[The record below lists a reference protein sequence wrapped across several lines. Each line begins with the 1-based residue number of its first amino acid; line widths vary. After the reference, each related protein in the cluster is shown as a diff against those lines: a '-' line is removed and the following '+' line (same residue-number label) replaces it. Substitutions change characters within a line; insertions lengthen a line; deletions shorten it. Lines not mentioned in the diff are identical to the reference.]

1 MTLSMLLKWRN
12 FDASAD
18 VNSRFKTVFQKGFV
32 SGAVL
37 TPVPFVLQVTVS
49 PFTLVTFDGAVV
61 LSDATETVTVVDGV
75 DNYVVC
81 RARHVLLGSP
91 TLSVE
96 VLSAAA
102 YAVDPEL
109 NWLHVIGRVDLTFG
123 GPHASVPLAN
133 IFYEERHAVDP
144 QGRSAWR
151 EPVATFAALPVP
163 PADFNREGDIRLV
176 LDTRSLYSW
185 DETLGIW
192 DLFDEAPVIEHR
204 DHEHTNGITG
214 DSAAGTLLPG
224 VSVTNM
230 TVPAVAV
237 GSGYTVNGRYLTA
250 TAPLLINAASV
261 GAVRGLLSLYID
273 QLGVLAG
280 DYRVT
285 KDADVL
291 DIGAARLVDIS
302 DNHTTGTFTLTFNPV
317 GNVLSWDT
325 GEPVPVTTS
334 GRYRLYRPDYL
345 QWIEVEMSGA
355 LPGILVSDNYTVNAS
370 RKTDDYFLVGYYF
383 WDGAAVLVLG
393 TDKRLFGNI
402 GVAEI
407 SDDYKDLEYFP
418 PLDDL
423 RGSMVYSGGAASSA
437 GGLNLRLTGPI
448 VAYLQGRR
456 TLVAGSYNGVAIP
469 ASVTRYVYVDSAGAL
484 TVSATDPATVTGLVY
499 ADICSVVTGGVS
511 ITTITDRR
519 DPQLIVGNATRDSR
533 LRFTGV
539 ASARWNEPTDT
550 LFVEKSGS
558 TANVRVRTG
567 VVRLD
572 DNRVEAM
579 SGALSFDD
587 TNTPSP
593 QAMTDAVN
601 NDLAVI
607 QPLNATPSVFGA
619 LADLQ
624 TGKSFNVGVASGCA
638 GSIAGG
644 VSVDVASGVFYDTLA
659 RRVSRAAATNVVIAG
674 SVANGVYAICWDP
687 DLAGGSFTAK
697 RLDAGGGCDIQDLP
711 FCVVVVNGTNTA
723 LSVIEDVRRFA
734 DGQYDRSFVTVAATA
749 GFQDGNFSSLRQA
762 MLHIKCFDD
771 DEPAPREVRILGS
784 YTEPHVAADG
794 GSIRVGDTGVWTQ
807 SARLKNMRVVG
818 MARINSTS
826 SRAVVTF
833 GTGNGFFIWFEAAGR
848 LPMFSI
854 ENLIF
859 AYGGANVPTDHNVCF
874 ARDPDLGF
882 ALRDC
887 TISGVNNM
895 THLFYYSRAT
905 TQLGGS
911 TTGTFPGVEVRRC
924 YLNDV
929 TDGSALV
936 FFGDN
941 TGINPAQVTSIDG
954 ALSFVNT
961 SVDCG
966 TASVFMQTDAE
977 ADTVTS
983 ALRVNVTDSFLS
995 NLTTMFVNGDLV
1007 DKQVNGG
1014 RISTASAIA
1023 TASSTTLTRPTLTGV
1038 RLSDA
1043 NLTGAGVV
1051 SGCAQSSGTIT
1062 LAEENRIT
1070 GCSFTMGTVSGT
1082 IGQISNSRLNL
1093 GATGVLDVLPSSTEE
1108 APFLSDCILLK
1119 ENGNAQTNTMVNM
1132 TNANSLLRLQN
1143 TKFAYS
1149 NSGITNTDP
1158 VIRVTAASC
1167 LLRLQECDVRISNAT
1182 RPNIQ
1187 RLISMEDASSLAVFA
1202 SRLLN
1207 GNTTVSSI
1215 DGIGIYATHSTSA
1228 PTIQVEDCEIDAQRA
1243 IVLATGGV
1251 SAAFWQSVS
1260 FNRNKIVHRQTSAG
1274 NGILIKQAKSVL
1286 FCDNIIRGGGTEAT
1300 FAIGSTVLVDTDTQ
1314 DTAVVSRNQFLFTTG
1329 AGSLTFQLQAEKY
1342 QNPTVNDNVI
1352 RRGGGTGTSAMS
1364 VEVTGVSGLNAQCC
1378 GNEITVTNAGVT
1390 SGTITVDDYV
1400 LATANRNSI
1409 RAEASTDTA
1418 TGSVTLTGVTRNG
1431 LANDNNIAA
1440 VATGAFSATATV
1452 AADGGASARL
1462 AVANNQI
1469 QAETGTGS
1477 GDALITVG
1485 SCRQASVTDN
1495 QLSGTGGTASDA
1507 NITLTDVDRATVSGG
1522 NLTSSGDVTV
1532 ELLDCAL
1539 CTASTMTI
1547 FCDDAVKIYCWSP
1560 GGAPVRPSVV
1570 GSVLNNTI
1578 DADNVEIYV
1587 GHNSTVSAVGE
1598 RDALLIAG
1606 NQIQS
1611 SGDVLLQARGT
1622 ASGSPPAATSL
1633 GSGSIHGNVIS
1644 AAGGVS
1650 TNVTYEVTQLRAGS
1664 IYGNVADVL
1673 GGAIT
1678 RTLVCNVEPLVS
1690 ADDTSAAP

>member
-32 SGAVL
+32 SGAAI

-61 LSDATETVTVVDGV
+61 LSNANEVVTVVDAV
-75 DNYVVC
+75 DNYIVC
-81 RARHVLLGSP
+81 RARHVLLASP

-109 NWLHVIGRVDLTFG
+109 DWLHVIGRVDLTFG
-123 GPHASVPLAN
+123 GVHTSVPLAN

-144 QGRSAWR
+144 QGRSSWR

-185 DETLGIW
+185 DDTLGIW

-230 TVPAVAV
+230 TVPVVAA

-261 GAVRGLLSLYID
+261 GALRGLLSLYID

-280 DYRVT
+280 DYRIT
-285 KDADVL
+285 KDADAL
-291 DIGAARLVDIS
+291 DISAARLVDVS

-317 GNVLSWDT
+317 GNVLTWDT

-334 GRYRLYRPDYL
+334 GRYRLYRPDYT

-402 GVAEI
+402 GNAEI

-448 VAYLQGRR
+448 VTYIQGRR
-456 TLVAGSYNGVAIP
+456 LLVGGSYNGVAIP
-469 ASVTRYVYVDSAGAL
+469 ASSTRYVYVDASGVL

-519 DPQLIVGNATRDSR
+519 DPQIIVGNATRDSR
-533 LRFTGV
+533 VRFTAA
-539 ASARWNEPTDT
+539 ASARWNEPSDT
-550 LFVEKSGS
+550 LVVEKAGS
-558 TANVRVRTG
+558 TAGVSVRTG
-567 VVRLD
+567 TLQVD
-572 DNRVEAM
+572 DDLIEATG
-579 SGALSFDD
+579 GALTFDD

-601 NDLAVI
+601 NNLALI

-638 GSIAGG
+638 VSIAGG

-659 RRVSRAAATNVVIAG
+659 RKISRAAATNVVIAG

-697 RLDAGGGCDIQDLP
+697 RLDAAGGCDIQDLP
-711 FCVVVVNGTNTA
+711 FAVAVVNGTNTA
-723 LSVIEDVRRFA
+723 ITTVEDVRRFA

-762 MLHIKCFDD
+762 LLHIKCFDD
-771 DEPAPREVRILGS
+771 DEPLPQEVRILGS

-794 GSIRVGDTGVWTQ
+794 GSIRIGDTGVWTQ
-807 SARLKNMRVVG
+807 AGRLKNLRVVG
-818 MARINSTS
+818 RARINSTS

-833 GTGNGFFIWFEAAGR
+833 GTGNGFFIWFETVGR

-859 AYGGANVPTDHNVCF
+859 VYGGANVPTDHNVCF

-882 ALRDC
+882 AMRDC
-887 TISGVNNM
+887 TISGSSLL
-895 THLFYYSRAT
+895 THLFYYSRAA
-905 TQLGGS
+905 TQLGGFS
-911 TTGTFPGVEVRRC
+911 PETFPGVELRRC

-936 FFGDN
+936 YFGDN
-941 TGINPAQVTSIDG
+941 TGINPSQVTSVTG
-954 ALSFVNT
+954 SLSFVNT
-961 SVDCG
+961 SVDN
-966 TASVFMQTDAE
+966 TVASVFMQTDAE

-983 ALRVNVTDSFLS
+983 SLRVNVTDSFLS

-1023 TASSTTLTRPTLTGV
+1023 TASSTTLTRPSLTGV
-1038 RLSDA
+1038 RLSDV
-1043 NLTGAGVV
+1043 NLTGAGVI

-1082 IGQISNSRLNL
+1082 IGQISNTRLNL
-1093 GATGVLDVLPSSTEE
+1093 GATGVLDALPSSSDE
-1108 APFLSDCILLK
+1108 APFMSDCVLLK
-1119 ENGNAQTNTMVNM
+1119 ANGNAQTNTMINM
-1132 TNANSLLRLQN
+1132 TNASSLLRLQN
-1143 TKFAYS
+1143 TKLAYS

-1167 LLRLQECDVRISNAT
+1167 LLRLQECDIRISNAT
-1182 RPNIQ
+1182 RPNIR

-1215 DGIGIYATHSTSA
+1215 DGIGIFAQHSTSA
-1228 PTIQVEDCEIDAQRA
+1228 PTIQVEDCEVDAQRA
-1243 IVLATGGV
+1243 IVLANGGV
-1251 SAAFWQSVS
+1251 TAAFWQSVS
-1260 FNRNKIVHRQTSAG
+1260 FNRNKIVHRQLASTF
-1274 NGILIKQAKSVL
+1274 GIDIRQAKSLL
-1286 FCDNIIRGGGTEAT
+1286 FCDNIIRGSGAEVRVALGVNSA
-1300 FAIGSTVLVDTDTQ
+1300 DTDTQ

-1329 AGSLTFQLQAEKY
+1329 AGSLTLQFQAVKY
-1342 QNPTVNDNVI
+1342 QNAVVNDNVI
-1352 RRGGGTGTSAMS
+1352 RRGGGTGTSAIS
-1364 VEVTGVSGLNAQCC
+1364 IEVTGTGGLNAQCC
-1378 GNEITVTNAGVT
+1378 GNEITVTNAGV
-1390 SGTITVDDYV
+1390 ITGQITLTDYE
-1400 LATANRNSI
+1400 LATVNRNSI
-1409 RAEASTDTA
+1409 RANASTNNS
-1418 TGSVTLTGVTRNG
+1418 TGEVTLVNVALNG
-1431 LANDNNIAA
+1431 LANENNIAA
-1440 VATGAFSATATV
+1440 AATGGFSAIARV
-1452 AADGGASARL
+1452 SADGGGGVRL
-1462 AVANNQI
+1462 AASNNQLA
-1469 QAETGTGS
+1469 AETGSGISTAEVLVQQSRQGTATGNQCRADGGPLTAARVTFTDVTRSTITHCSLDSDVTAEISCTGS
-1477 GDALITVG
+1477 GGEEALLLGNTCVGDTVTVQAIIGSGVSDAVRIRCDENIVYANGTAVVNAVHTQYLSPTVSG
-1485 SCRQASVTDN
+1485 SESQMSACGNTVHSATSTVQINAI
-1495 QLSGTGGTASDA
+1495 GTASSNVVGLGVGNA
-1507 NITLTDVDRATVSGG
+1507 SGNNVRAFGNVTIAAAQLRATTIVG
-1522 NLTSSGDVTV
+1522 N
-1532 ELLDCAL
+1532 
-1539 CTASTMTI
+1539 
-1547 FCDDAVKIYCWSP
+1547 AVK
-1560 GGAPVRPSVV
+1560 
-1570 GSVLNNTI
+1570 T
-1578 DADNVEIYV
+1578 
-1587 GHNSTVSAVGE
+1587 
-1598 RDALLIAG
+1598 
-1606 NQIQS
+1606 
-1611 SGDVLLQARGT
+1611 
-1622 ASGSPPAATSL
+1622 
-1633 GSGSIHGNVIS
+1633 SGSIS
-1644 AAGGVS
+1644 YPDLGGPKNLSS
-1650 TNVTYEVTQLRAGS
+1650 TN
-1664 IYGNVADVL
+1664 NV
-1673 GGAIT
+1673 
-1678 RTLVCNVEPLVS
+1678 
-1690 ADDTSAAP
+1690 